1 MGHAGTV
8 VNSCLSKSPKFC
20 LLPITRFVPISPS
33 HGTDLSLAN
42 LARFHCEILCS
53 VGLPLYN
60 SSCTNESLLPSQ
72 QHAYLLVLIFFTW
85 MAKKMRK
92 ESCSRMQHWS
102 ERDYGYN
109 AITIAPQYP
118 TYTY

>member
-72 QHAYLLVLIFFTW
+72 QHAYLLVLIFFH
-85 MAKKMRK
+85 MDGK
-92 ESCSRMQHWS
+92 E
-102 ERDYGYN
+102 D
-109 AITIAPQYP
+109 A
-118 TYTY
+118 